1 MDRAAA
7 LKTLFESID
16 ALVEKDDSLSMD
28 ELNAVFGEHAEEF
41 IKYCDGQNGGEEDK
55 KLSFDEFS
63 AGILNDTKDMS
74 DEDFQ
79 SNWIDRMTQCI
90 EDAQKAKDAKAA
102 EAAPAAEEAAPAAE
116 EAAPAAEEA
125 APA

>member
-7 LKTLFESID
+7 LKTLFDSID
-16 ALVEKDDSLSMD
+16 ALVTKDDSLDMA
-28 ELNAVFGEHAEEF
+28 ELKAVFGEHAEEF
-41 IKYCDGQNGGEEDK
+41 IKYCDGQAGGEEDK

-90 EDAQKAKDAKAA
+90 KDAQAAKDAKAA